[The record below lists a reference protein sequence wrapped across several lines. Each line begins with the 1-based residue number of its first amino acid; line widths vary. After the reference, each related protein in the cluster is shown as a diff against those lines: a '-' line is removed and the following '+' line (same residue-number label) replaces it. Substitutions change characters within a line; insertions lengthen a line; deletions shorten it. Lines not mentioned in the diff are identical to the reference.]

1 MKNKPTW
8 DSPRNFPDSQV
19 FWEFQIQKFP
29 KWLDTCRTLL
39 MSGYLGNFLKY
50 LDIWEISYNWKI
62 NTLRFSKEFGEL
74 PRFRY
79 LWNFPE
85 YQFLVN
91 YPDFPNAWVFGKFP
105 KCFQRKFPIAV
116 VFRKFPYT
124 WVFGKFLRFYK
135 FLLESDDGVFVQF
148 VEISRMLN
156 CLGNFPNAW
165 VLGKF
170 TKCLVFFGNSQF
182 FFWNSSYFF
191 YSCWNLIMV
200 YL

>member
-1 MKNKPTW
+1 MTGHLPN
-8 DSPRNFPDSQV
+8 SPYV
-19 FWEFQIQKFP
+19 W
-29 KWLDTCRTLL
+29 
-39 MSGYLGNFLKY
+39 GNFLKY

-170 TKCLVFFGNSQF
+170 TKCLVFLEILKMPSF
-182 FFWNSSYFF
+182 FFEIPRISFIPVGIW
-191 YSCWNLIMV
+191 
-200 YL
+200 